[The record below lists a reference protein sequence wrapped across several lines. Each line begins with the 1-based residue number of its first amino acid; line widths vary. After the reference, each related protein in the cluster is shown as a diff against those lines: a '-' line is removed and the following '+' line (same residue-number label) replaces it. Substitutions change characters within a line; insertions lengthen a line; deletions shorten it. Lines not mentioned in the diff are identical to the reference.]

1 MYLKYTYNFDNDNGF
16 IHTCKKWYE

>member
-16 IHTCKKWYE
+16 IHTCKK